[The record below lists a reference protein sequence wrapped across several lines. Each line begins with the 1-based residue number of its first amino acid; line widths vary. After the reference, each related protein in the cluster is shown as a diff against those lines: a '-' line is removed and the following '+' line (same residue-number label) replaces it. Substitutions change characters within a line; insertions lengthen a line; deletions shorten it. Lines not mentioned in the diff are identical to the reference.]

1 MKTEKSSSRAAGR
14 TLARSQVR
22 KQEEYEANRAKGN
35 ETNVS
40 LIWMLSEFTPSL
52 QRRAAD
58 RKADCV
64 SSVLELTRHA
74 LQSLPSLALSDFFF
88 QTPSIGIHTI
98 GAKNILY
105 RPGCFLFQ
113 LLAPFRPG
121 LAVENHAPGA

>member
-64 SSVLELTRHA
+64 SSVLELTRRCSSIFA
-74 LQSLPSLALSDFFF
+74 EPRVKRFFLPDTLHWDAYHRCEEYPLS
-88 QTPSIGIHTI
+88 PWMLSVS
-98 GAKNILY
+98 AP
-105 RPGCFLFQ
+105 RPIPARFG
-113 LLAPFRPG
+113 RR
-121 LAVENHAPGA
+121 